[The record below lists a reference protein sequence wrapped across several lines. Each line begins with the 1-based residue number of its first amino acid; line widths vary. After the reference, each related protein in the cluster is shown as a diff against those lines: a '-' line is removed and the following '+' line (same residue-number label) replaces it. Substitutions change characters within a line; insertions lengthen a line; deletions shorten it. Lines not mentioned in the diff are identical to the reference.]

1 MLWKASFI
9 VGNYVFENALSIN
22 YKTPLTSEIK
32 YELIPTDKGTT
43 ISIIFDTEV
52 SKPPVLQRRK
62 ALMLLSMFKEISAP
76 FVMGDFDTE
85 LTELTPVSE
94 KEKEKYNNLESPPRR
109 SFAPKPKVIKS
120 DTAKKIEET
129 FHKVHSSKFMFS
141 GKDISQYQSI
151 ILLRTMLKWYNRSL
165 EYKGLLDKFVSLWV
179 TFNVIYDYLWKH
191 NNPNKKLP
199 RFHPT
204 RISDCI
210 RRTVNKGECKQ
221 ILEPY
226 KLFLPN
232 QMPPYELIGTK
243 DGEITEL
250 LQSKDIKRIEANHK
264 KFLDKEKQDLGFNT
278 KDYLVNKYGLD
289 FGKYWLVEDWVN
301 SLAQVLLNIYGLRNL
316 VFHSGSI
323 PLERVEGII
332 DDPEEF
338 QYWSMRN
345 EILSQVDALLISKI
359 LNQF

>member
-9 VGNYVFENALSIN
+9 VGNYVFENPLSIN
-22 YKTPLTSEIK
+22 YKPPFTSEIK

-94 KEKEKYNNLESPPRR
+94 KEREKYNNLESPPDW
-109 SFAPKPKVIKS
+109 SFAPKPKVIKN

-129 FHKVHSSKFMFS
+129 FLKVHSSKFMFS
-141 GKDISQYQSI
+141 GKDISQYQNI

-191 NNPNKKLP
+191 NHPNKKFP
-199 RFHPT
+199 YHST

-210 RRTVNKGECKQ
+210 CRTVNNDECKQ
-221 ILEPY
+221 IFEPY
-226 KLFLPN
+226 KFFLPS

-243 DGEITEL
+243 DEEIDEL
-250 LQSKDIKRIEANHK
+250 KSKDVKMIEANHK
-264 KFLDKEKQDLGFNT
+264 KFLKTVKDWRLNKKDSWLEFRGFN
-278 KDYLVNKYGLD
+278 
-289 FGKYWLVEDWVN
+289 FGKYWYVEDWVN
-301 SLAQVLLNIYGLRNL
+301 SLVQVLLNIYQLRNS
-316 VFHSGSI
+316 VFHSGAI
-323 PLERVEGII
+323 PNERVEGII
-332 DDPEEF
+332 DDTDEF
-338 QYWSMRN
+338 QYWSMLN

-359 LNQF
+359 LNHF